1 MALVDRIVDGLS
13 GADVGKILTQNITDT
28 IYRGNINELSDLV
41 TRHLVRRKG
50 LVILFDNIDKGF
62 PTHGLHAE
70 DAAIIRCLLEA
81 TRKLQTAFE
90 RRGIP
95 CQAVVF
101 VRKDVYDR
109 LVDFTPDRG
118 KETSVSLDWSDIEL
132 LKELLLRRFRY
143 QAPELEGDFDEVWAR
158 LFDTHIAGENSFGYI
173 LQRTFLRP
181 RDILNFV
188 RKCIQIAVS
197 RGHEKVRAE
206 DVRIAEREFSE
217 DMLNDLR
224 FEMRDTFPDFPDVVL
239 SFIASP
245 SKMDGEQVQSFL
257 ESSGVDEAKV
267 GLVVDALL
275 WFGFLGVL
283 DRGTETYSYTVAY
296 NMLKIEVL
304 KKEPQFGTTTFC
316 VHPAFHQAL
325 SIAQ

>member
-1 MALVDRIVDGLS
+1 M
-13 GADVGKILTQNITDT
+13 
-28 IYRGNINELSDLV
+28 
-41 TRHLVRRKG
+41 
-50 LVILFDNIDKGF
+50 
-62 PTHGLHAE
+62 
-70 DAAIIRCLLEA
+70 
-81 TRKLQTAFE
+81 
-90 RRGIP
+90 
-95 CQAVVF
+95 
-101 VRKDVYDR
+101 
-109 LVDFTPDRG
+109 
-118 KETSVSLDWSDIEL
+118 DWSDIEL